1 MSDTPFDPTMS
12 FRLDKRVVLIT
23 GASSGLGARFARV
36 AAGAGA
42 TVVVAARRADRLEAL
57 VTELNETHGGGHAH
71 AIEVDLTAV
80 SGPEQCVTD
89 ALAAAGRVDVL
100 VNNAGISQVT
110 PAVDMSTDDFRYEI
124 EIDLIAP
131 FAMARDVARDAIAN
145 SRAASIINIGSILG
159 EVGGGKLRV
168 PGYAAAKGGLHNL
181 TRELASQWGRKGVR
195 VNAIAPGWFE
205 TEMND
210 AMFSDGGGRA
220 YMDTG
225 SAMGRPGADGE
236 LDGAMLY
243 LASDASSF
251 VNGHILEVSG
261 GWTAT

>member
-1 MSDTPFDPTMS
+1 MTSTDPTAA
-12 FRLDKRVVLIT
+12 FRLDDKVVLIT

-36 AAGAGA
+36 ASAAGA
-42 TVVVAARRADRLEAL
+42 TVVVAARRAERLAEL
-57 VTELNETHGGGHAH
+57 VDELDDAH
-71 AIEVDLTAV
+71 AVEVDLTAPG
-80 SGPEQCVTD
+80 GPEACV
-89 ALAAAGRVDVL
+89 ARSIELAGRIDVL
-100 VNNAGISQVT
+100 VNNAGISQVA
-110 PAVDMSTDDFRYEI
+110 PALDFSTEDFRHEI
-124 EIDLIAP
+124 EIDLVAP
-131 FAMARDVARDAIAN
+131 FALAREVARDAITN
-145 SRAASIINIGSILG
+145 DRSASIINIGSVLG

-205 TEMND
+205 TEMNG
-210 AMFSDGGGRA
+210 AMFSDGGGQA
-220 YMDTG
+220 YMESG
-225 SAMGRPGADGE
+225 AAMGRPGIEGE

-251 VNGHILEVSG
+251 VTGHVLQVSG

>member
-1 MSDTPFDPTMS
+1 MTSTDPTAA
-12 FRLDKRVVLIT
+12 FRLDDKVVLIT

-36 AAGAGA
+36 ASAAGA
-42 TVVVAARRADRLEAL
+42 TVVVAARRAERLAEL
-57 VTELNETHGGGHAH
+57 VDELDDAH
-71 AIEVDLTAV
+71 AVEIDLTAPG
-80 SGPEQCVTD
+80 GPEACV
-89 ALAAAGRVDVL
+89 ARSIELAGRIDVL
-100 VNNAGISQVT
+100 INNAGISQVA
-110 PAVDMSTDDFRYEI
+110 PALDFSTEDFRHEI
-124 EIDLIAP
+124 EIDLVAP
-131 FAMARDVARDAIAN
+131 FALARDVARDAITN
-145 SRAASIINIGSILG
+145 GRPASIINIGSILG

-210 AMFSDGGGRA
+210 AMFSDGGGQA
-220 YMDTG
+220 YMEAG
-225 SAMGRPGADGE
+225 AAMGRPGIEGE

-251 VNGHILEVSG
+251 VTGHVLQVSG

>member
-1 MSDTPFDPTMS
+1 MTDSVSDPTAA
-12 FRLDKRVVLIT
+12 FRLDAKVVLIT

-42 TVVVAARRADRLEAL
+42 TVVVAARRADRLAEL
-57 VTELNETHGGGHAH
+57 VAELGPDRAH
-71 AIEVDLTAV
+71 AIEVDLTAAG
-80 SGPEQCVTD
+80 GPERCVAD
-89 ALAAAGRVDVL
+89 AVTRAGPIDVL
-100 VNNAGISQVT
+100 INNAGISQVM
-110 PAVDMSTDDFRYEI
+110 PAVDMTTDEFRHEI

-131 FAMARDVARDAIAN
+131 FALARDVARAAIAD
-145 SRAASIINIGSILG
+145 RRPASIVNIGSILG
-159 EVGGGKLRV
+159 EVAGGKLRV
-168 PGYAAAKGGLHNL
+168 PGYTAAKAGLHNL
-181 TRELASQWGRKGVR
+181 TRELASEWGRKGVR

-220 YMDTG
+220 YMEAG
-225 SAMGRPGADGE
+225 AAMGRPGVEGE

-251 VNGHILEVSG
+251 VTGHVLEVSG

>member
-1 MSDTPFDPTMS
+1 MTSTDPTAA
-12 FRLDKRVVLIT
+12 FRLDDKVALIT

-36 AAGAGA
+36 ASAAGAA
-42 TVVVAARRADRLEAL
+42 VVVAARRAERLAEL
-57 VTELNETHGGGHAH
+57 VDELDDAH
-71 AIEVDLTAV
+71 AVEVDLTAPG
-80 SGPEQCVTD
+80 GPEACV
-89 ALAAAGRVDVL
+89 ARSIELAGRIDVL
-100 VNNAGISQVT
+100 VNNAGISQVA
-110 PAVDMSTDDFRYEI
+110 PALDFSTEDFRHEI
-124 EIDLIAP
+124 EIDLVAP
-131 FAMARDVARDAIAN
+131 FALAREVARDAITN
-145 SRAASIINIGSILG
+145 DRSASIINIGSILG

-210 AMFSDGGGRA
+210 AMFSDGGGQA
-220 YMDTG
+220 YMESG
-225 SAMGRPGADGE
+225 AAMGRPGIEGE

-251 VNGHILEVSG
+251 VTGHVLQVSG